1 MSKTSGI
8 LLPIFSLPSEYSIGT
23 LGIEAR
29 DFVDF
34 LVASGQSVWQIL
46 PVGPTLY
53 EEYNSPYKTMS
64 PFAGNPLLIS
74 LVDLTEKGLLKES
87 EIEILKREN
96 SRKIDYKFLTENKNL
111 LLHRAAKRGLSE
123 KSKDYLSFLEE
134 NKEWIFEYSKYI
146 CVRMMNAKNQVFESK
161 TFESFQEEVMFIQYL
176 FFIQFSK
183 IKSYANSKN
192 ISLFGDIPFFE
203 AFDSH
208 RVYFHRENFKLNEDG
223 SPYKVAGVP
232 PDQFS
237 DKGQIWGNP
246 VYDFQNSEKDN
257 FKFIYDKFAF
267 ALQCYD
273 IIRLDHFRGFESYY
287 EIDHSSQ
294 DAINGTWVKAPG
306 RQLVDLLNKS
316 FDRERI
322 VAENLGYITNEVSEL
337 MNYSGFYSMSVLQF
351 AFEDQSEENLYLP
364 ENQEEKNCFY
374 TGTHD
379 NQTAKSFI
387 ESNRENEL
395 LNKKLND
402 FSGKN
407 EVYSFISY
415 AMSAKSN
422 RFIAPMSDYLYL
434 GEEGRINTPGTVEK
448 NWKIMYKK
456 DDFNDK
462 LAENIFD
469 LCKKHKRLL

>member
-1 MSKTSGI
+1 M
-8 LLPIFSLPSEYSIGT
+8 
-23 LGIEAR
+23 
-29 DFVDF
+29 
-34 LVASGQSVWQIL
+34 
-46 PVGPTLY
+46 
-53 EEYNSPYKTMS
+53 
-64 PFAGNPLLIS
+64 
-74 LVDLTEKGLLKES
+74 
-87 EIEILKREN
+87 
-96 SRKIDYKFLTENKNL
+96 
-111 LLHRAAKRGLSE
+111 
-123 KSKDYLSFLEE
+123 
-134 NKEWIFEYSKYI
+134 
-146 CVRMMNAKNQVFESK
+146 
-161 TFESFQEEVMFIQYL
+161 
-176 FFIQFSK
+176 
-183 IKSYANSKN
+183 
-192 ISLFGDIPFFE
+192 
-203 AFDSH
+203 
-208 RVYFHRENFKLNEDG
+208 
-223 SPYKVAGVP
+223 
-232 PDQFS
+232 
-237 DKGQIWGNP
+237 
-246 VYDFQNSEKDN
+246 
-257 FKFIYDKFAF
+257 
-267 ALQCYD
+267 
-273 IIRLDHFRGFESYY
+273 
-287 EIDHSSQ
+287 
-294 DAINGTWVKAPG
+294 
-306 RQLVDLLNKS
+306 
-316 FDRERI
+316 
-322 VAENLGYITNEVSEL
+322 SEL
-337 MNYSGFYSMSVLQF
+337 MKYSGFYSMSVLQF